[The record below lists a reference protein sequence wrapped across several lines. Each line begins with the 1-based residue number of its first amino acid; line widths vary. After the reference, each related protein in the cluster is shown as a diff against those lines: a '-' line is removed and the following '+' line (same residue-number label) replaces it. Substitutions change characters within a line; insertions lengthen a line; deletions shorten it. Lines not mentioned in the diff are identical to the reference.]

1 MTTSVFRVRHGQTNS
16 NITGFY
22 MGWSDEDLDQTGYT
36 QAHRLSSRLA
46 GLSIGSIYTSPL
58 RRAYTTAATLAE
70 PHRLELKVLDDLTEI
85 WLGDW
90 QGLHADEIKRMWPEL
105 WQQSRTD
112 PSDLALPNG
121 ENFRQVTK
129 RAVRA
134 FEMVVEANHGKQT
147 VIVTHEGIVKVLL
160 AHVLGVSN
168 GIYRRFE
175 INNASLSVVR
185 IVDNNFRLITLN
197 DTAHFAG

>member
-1 MTTSVFRVRHGQTNS
+1 MTTSVFLIRHGQTNS

-22 MGWSDEDLDQTGYT
+22 MGWSGEDLDKTGYA

-46 GLSIGSIYTSPL
+46 GLPIDSIYTSPL

-90 QGLHADEIKRMWPEL
+90 QGLHADEIKRRWPEL
-105 WQQSRTD
+105 WQQSRAD
-112 PSDLALPNG
+112 PSELALPNG

-129 RAVRA
+129 RAIQA
-134 FEMVVEANHGKQT
+134 LEIVVEANQGKQT
-147 VIVTHEGIVKVLL
+147 VIVTHEGIVKVL
-160 AHVLGVSN
+160 
-168 GIYRRFE
+168 
-175 INNASLSVVR
+175 
-185 IVDNNFRLITLN
+185 
-197 DTAHFAG
+197 